1 MKKRLLERLA
11 AVKELKAVAAL
22 YKKRKGCVL
31 SGLDGT
37 VKALYLCALITGG
50 QPEPGNPG
58 GESGGPASDCRRR
71 AGRCICYGRSVAAET
86 APAVRGN

>member
-11 AVKELKAVAAL
+11 AVKELKAAAML

-37 VKALYLCALITGG
+37 VKALYLCALM
-50 QPEPGNPG
+50 
-58 GESGGPASDCRRR
+58 R
-71 AGRCICYGRSVAAET
+71 V
-86 APAVRGN
+86 

>member
-37 VKALYLCALITGG
+37 VKALYLCALMQAVNAKTLVLLV
-50 QPEPGNPG
+50 
-58 GESGGPASDCRRR
+58 SGLEAVKIGR
-71 AGRCICYGRSVAAET
+71 AHV
-86 APAVRGN
+86 

>member
-31 SGLDGT
+31 RKHWYFWCPDE
-37 VKALYLCALITGG
+37 K
-50 QPEPGNPG
+50 
-58 GESGGPASDCRRR
+58 R
-71 AGRCICYGRSVAAET
+71 
-86 APAVRGN
+86 